1 MIAPV
6 LVFNDNP
13 VGSAGLTEKVGA
25 GDPVVVKLA
34 LLVAMAVPLTYIGDT
49 IV

>member
-1 MIAPV
+1 MAPV
-6 LVFNDNP
+6 LAFNDNP
-13 VGSAGLTEKVGA
+13 VGSAGLTEKIGA

-34 LLVAMAVPLTYIGDT
+34 LLVVMAVPLRYIGDT